1 MAAPDWFFSLRFRL
15 ILAFTLALALAL
27 AGVGFFVSF
36 ATTQET
42 DRFQRRSQEFR
53 AERVHRII
61 ARHYREHQA
70 WDGLQPRLEQA
81 AALYGRRFIIADPAG
96 RVILDSHH
104 TAETA
109 AKKRAWESWEKTQL
123 QGRAR
128 PILVNN
134 RPVALLV
141 LAPENGETTA
151 DSNLPDNPGRGF
163 FPAAFIP
170 GPEPGG
176 PPPDR
181 EPAPSRLAAE
191 VRRSLYWSGLA
202 AAAAGILLISLL
214 SRRILAPV
222 RTLNTAAQRLGQG
235 DFSQRVPAAGPSEL
249 RHLSQTFNTMAEN
262 LAAAEQLRRNL
273 AADIA
278 HELRT
283 PLSNIQGYLEAV
295 NDGLLQPD
303 AATIAALRQQ
313 TAHLVA
319 LVEDLRLLAQA
330 EAGALQLDLQSQ
342 SLPDL
347 LAAAV
352 SAFRPQ
358 AAAKDINLTLGTAPG
373 LPPLPLDA
381 TRIGQVAANLLA
393 NAILH
398 TPAGG
403 AVTVTV
409 GQDAPNELW
418 AAVQD
423 SGPGIPA
430 ADLPHIFDRFYR
442 VDPSRARSTGGVG
455 LGLAIARQ
463 LIAAHGGRIH
473 AASQPGQ
480 GSTFTFTLPLTAV
493 PPPDKAEPAA

>member
-70 WDGLQPRLEQA
+70 WEGLQPRLEQA

-96 RVILDSHH
+96 RIILDSHH
-104 TAETA
+104 AAETA
-109 AKKRAWESWEKTQL
+109 AKKRAWESWEKAQL

-128 PILVNN
+128 PILVDD

-141 LAPENGETTA
+141 LAPENGEATA
-151 DSNLPDNPGRGF
+151 DADSPGNGF
-163 FPAAFIP
+163 FPAAFSP

-176 PPPDR
+176 PPPER
-181 EPAPSRLAAE
+181 EPAPARLATE

-235 DFSQRVPAAGPSEL
+235 DFSQRVPAAGPAEL

-262 LAAAEQLRRNL
+262 LAVAEQLRRNL
-273 AADIA
+273 AADVA

-330 EAGALQLDLQSQ
+330 EAGALQLDLQPQ

-352 SAFRPQ
+352 SAFRPR
-358 AAAKDINLTLGTAPG
+358 AAAKGITLNFDAAPG
-373 LPPLPLDA
+373 LPPLFLDA
-381 TRIGQVAANLLA
+381 TRISQVAANLLE

-398 TPAGG
+398 TPEGG
-403 AVTVTV
+403 AVTVTA
-409 GQDAPNELW
+409 GQDAANELW

-423 SGPGIPA
+423 SGPGIAA

-455 LGLAIARQ
+455 LGLTIARQ

-480 GSTFTFTLPLTAV
+480 GATFTFILPLTAS
-493 PPPDKAEPAA
+493 PPPDKAETAA

>member
-70 WDGLQPRLEQA
+70 WEGLQPRLEQA

-96 RVILDSHH
+96 HIILDSHH
-104 TAETA
+104 AAETA

-128 PILVNN
+128 PILVDN

-141 LAPENGETTA
+141 LAPENGEATTDA
-151 DSNLPDNPGRGF
+151 DSPGNGF

-176 PPPDR
+176 PPPER
-181 EPAPSRLAAE
+181 EPAPARLATE

-235 DFSQRVPAAGPSEL
+235 DFSQRVPASGPAEL

-262 LAAAEQLRRNL
+262 LAVAEQLRRNL
-273 AADIA
+273 AADVA

-330 EAGALQLDLQSQ
+330 EAGALQLDLQPQ

-352 SAFRPQ
+352 SAFRPR
-358 AAAKDINLTLGTAPG
+358 AAAKGIALNFAAAPG
-373 LPPLPLDA
+373 LPPLFLDA
-381 TRIGQVAANLLA
+381 TRISQVAANLLE

-398 TPAGG
+398 TPDGG
-403 AVTVTV
+403 AVTVTA
-409 GQDAPNELW
+409 GQDTANELW

-423 SGPGIPA
+423 SGPGIAA

-455 LGLAIARQ
+455 LGLTIARQ

-480 GSTFTFTLPLTAV
+480 GATFTFILPLNAGL
-493 PPPDKAEPAA
+493 PPDKAETAA

>member
-27 AGVGFFVSF
+27 SGVGFFVSF

-70 WDGLQPRLEQA
+70 WEGLQPRLEQA

-96 RVILDSHH
+96 RIILDSHH
-104 TAETA
+104 AAATA

-128 PILVNN
+128 PILVDN

-151 DSNLPDNPGRGF
+151 DADSPGNRF

-181 EPAPSRLAAE
+181 EPAPARLAAE

-235 DFSQRVPAAGPSEL
+235 DFSQRVPAAGPAEL

-262 LAAAEQLRRNL
+262 LAVAEQLRRNL
-273 AADIA
+273 AADVA

-330 EAGALQLDLQSQ
+330 EAGALQLDLQPQ

-352 SAFRPQ
+352 SAFRPR
-358 AAAKDINLTLGTAPG
+358 AAAKGITLNFDAAPD
-373 LPPLPLDA
+373 LPPLFLDA
-381 TRIGQVAANLLA
+381 TRISQVAANLLE

-409 GQDAPNELW
+409 GQDAANELW

-423 SGPGIPA
+423 SGPGIAA

-442 VDPSRARSTGGVG
+442 VDPSRARATGGVG
-455 LGLAIARQ
+455 LGLTIARQ

-473 AASQPGQ
+473 AASPPGQ
-480 GSTFTFTLPLTAV
+480 GAAFTFILPLTAS
-493 PPPDKAEPAA
+493 PPPDKAETAA